1 MNPLRIIHN
10 LMLFL
15 GIMIVLM
22 FISAGVKDLL
32 LIPKEYHV
40 QASLGVSFVMAGLF
54 TEKLPQDF
62 LKFFWLDG
70 NHPITHKIFLVIG
83 LVLIFGTA
91 VWVRL

>member
-32 LIPKEYHV
+32 LIPKEY
-40 QASLGVSFVMAGLF
+40 
-54 TEKLPQDF
+54 
-62 LKFFWLDG
+62 
-70 NHPITHKIFLVIG
+70 
-83 LVLIFGTA
+83 
-91 VWVRL
+91 